1 MKKYVIEFKM
11 TDGTTEIVELI
22 TDRLNWSI
30 DQWRRNRAVSGY
42 EIIKE
47 GNSNNKKMLLG

>member
-1 MKKYVIEFKM
+1 M

>member
-1 MKKYVIEFKM
+1 MKKYEIEFKM
-11 TDGTTEIVELI
+11 ADGTTETVELT

-30 DQWRRNRAVSGY
+30 DQWSRHRAVSGY